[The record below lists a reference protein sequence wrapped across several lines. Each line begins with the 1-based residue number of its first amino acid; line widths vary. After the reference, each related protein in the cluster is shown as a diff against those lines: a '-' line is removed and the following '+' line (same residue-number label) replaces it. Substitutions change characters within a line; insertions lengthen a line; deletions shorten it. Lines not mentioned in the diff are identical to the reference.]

1 MEKENLKRLLA
12 DLYIEKNRK
21 LSRWRYHISKHPEQ
35 YDAYIELQQ
44 KFKTEI
50 EDLKAK
56 IKEQI
61 EIITKDKKSEYFKK
75 YYEQN
80 KEIIKKKARDY
91 SREKYYPLHKEEKIA
106 AAKAYQAK
114 KKDQEFIYFPKLD

>member
-1 MEKENLKRLLA
+1 MEKENLKRILA

-80 KEIIKKKARDY
+80 KEIIKQKARDY

-106 AAKAYQAK
+106 YVKAYQAK